1 MDEYLVDMTAK
12 DIGEMVEMIR
22 IQYIKMH
29 AEPFAKRI
37 GMSEKTLL
45 LVEDGKSVHGLLT
58 LKKINKA
65 FRNVNIRINVELQ

>member
-1 MDEYLVDMTAK
+1 MEEYLLDMTAK

-22 IQYIKMH
+22 IQHVKMH
-29 AEPFAKRI
+29 AEPFAKKI

-45 LVEDGKSVHGLLT
+45 SVEDGKSVHGLLT

-65 FRNVNIRINVELQ
+65 IPSVRIKINVELL